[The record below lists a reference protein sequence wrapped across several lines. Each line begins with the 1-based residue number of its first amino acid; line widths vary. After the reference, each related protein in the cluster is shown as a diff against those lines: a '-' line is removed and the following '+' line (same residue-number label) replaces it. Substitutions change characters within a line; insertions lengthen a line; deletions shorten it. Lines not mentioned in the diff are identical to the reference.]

1 MALLTRSLREL
12 RFMRRV
18 SVNPTESEA
27 DTDGDCASNLQRA
40 LADFE
45 SRGRT
50 VALFVSEV
58 HDEGYDRHDC
68 L

>member
-1 MALLTRSLREL
+1 
-12 RFMRRV
+12 MRRV